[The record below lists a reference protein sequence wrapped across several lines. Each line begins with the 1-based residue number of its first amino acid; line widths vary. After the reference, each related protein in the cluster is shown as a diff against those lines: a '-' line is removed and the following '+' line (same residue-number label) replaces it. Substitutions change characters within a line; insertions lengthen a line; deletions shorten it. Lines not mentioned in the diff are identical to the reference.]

1 MTKRRITGLIVFLVA
16 AYGGAWLLALPLWLG
31 PGLDSP
37 YFRLLSAAMMFTPSL
52 GVLAVWLIRRISPW
66 EWAARTGLTLGPSK
80 GRTAAFVIAAWIGTP
95 LLIAVAL
102 EGSVALGLLRL
113 DLGEFS
119 LFREVLRQ
127 GGTTPADD
135 LRPLVIAQIVTSV
148 LVGPAVNAVHAFGE
162 EWGWR
167 GWLLPTLISLYG
179 TRVALPLSGVIWGAW
194 HAPVTLLGY
203 NYPNLG
209 PWAAAYFIGFCV
221 VGGLVLG
228 WLRIHSASIWPAVV
242 AHGAMNASVPVIL
255 LLGDS
260 REEPN
265 LVFAGL
271 TGLMGWVLLAG
282 LAFVLY
288 RIRPLRAESIDQIKA
303 AH

>member
-1 MTKRRITGLIVFLVA
+1 
-16 AYGGAWLLALPLWLG
+16 
-31 PGLDSP
+31 
-37 YFRLLSAAMMFTPSL
+37 MMFTPSL
-52 GVLAVWLIRRISPW
+52 GVLAVWLIRRTSPR
-66 EWAARTGLTLGPSK
+66 EWATRTGLTLGPDK

-102 EGSVALGLLRL
+102 GVSVALGLLRL

-127 GGTTPADD
+127 SGTTPSGD
-135 LRPLVIAQIVTSV
+135 LRPVVITQIVTAV
-148 LVGPAVNAVHAFGE
+148 LIGPAVNAIPAVGE

-167 GWLLPTLISLYG
+167 GWLLPTLLSSYG
-179 TRVALPLSGVIWGAW
+179 TRVALPLSGVIWGVW

-209 PWAAAYFIGFCV
+209 AWAAAYFIGFCV

-255 LLGDS
+255 LLGQS
-260 REEPN
+260 RAEPN

-271 TGLMGWVLLAG
+271 TGVVGWVLLAA

-288 RIRPLRAESIDQIKA
+288 RVRPLRAESTDQTNA
-303 AH
+303 AP